1 MKPAHWI
8 VTACV
13 LVLLSA
19 RVEVMRTP
27 VAAAD
32 QATDTLQ
39 RARTALGGEDA
50 LAKVKA
56 IAAKGTFRREMG
68 PRQMEGVLT
77 VTIERPDRMHRSEDM
92 EMMGGASMERITA
105 LARDTSWEDT
115 QNRGGMGGGMM
126 MQMVM
131 RGPNGEQATPEQ
143 MAEMRTRRMKVELNR
158 WLLAFFASSD
168 QPMTY
173 AGTAEA
179 PEGKAEV
186 LEIKDERGQA
196 VRLFV
201 DQQSGMPLMLTYQEL
216 RPRMM
221 VAGGG
226 PGGPGGPG
234 AGGQHGPGA
243 GPGQGGQ
250 RADPEEM
257 RRRLEAEGPP
267 PPTTVHLFLADYK
280 EVKGVKLPHRI
291 TESVDGKPVMEWAIE
306 KFEVNPKIKADLFD
320 KKK

>member
-8 VTACV
+8 VTACAS
-13 LVLLSA
+13 VLLVASA
-19 RVEVMRTP
+19 VMPTP
-27 VAAAD
+27 LAAVD
-32 QATDTLQ
+32 QATETLQ
-39 RARTALGGEDA
+39 KARIALGGEDA
-50 LAKVKA
+50 LEKVKS
-56 IAAKGTFRREMG
+56 IAAKGAFRREMG

-77 VTIERPDRMHRSEDM
+77 VTIERPDRMHRSEEM

-105 LARDTSWEDT
+105 LAGETSWEDT
-115 QNRGGMGGGMM
+115 ENRGGMGGGMM

-143 MAEMRTRRMKVELNR
+143 LAEMRTRRMKVELNR
-158 WLLAFFASSD
+158 WLLAFFAASQ

-179 PEGKAEV
+179 PEGKADI
-186 LEIKDERGQA
+186 LEITDERGQA

-201 DQQSGMPLMLTYQEL
+201 DQQTGMPLMLSYQEM

-221 VAGGG
+221 FAGG

-234 AGGQHGPGA
+234 GSGGPG
-243 GPGQGGQ
+243 GGGQ
-250 RADPEEM
+250 RAPGAGRPDPEEM
-257 RRRLEAEGPP
+257 RRRVEAEGPP
-267 PPTTVHLFLADYK
+267 PLTTVNLFLADYR
-280 EVKGVKLPHRI
+280 EVKGVKLPHRV
-291 TESVDGKPVMEWAIE
+291 TESVEGKPVMEWTIE
-306 KFEVNPKIKADLFD
+306 KFEVNPKIKADLFA